1 MTASHTAPHLLLHEM
16 ALSLDIDKLANIFA
30 NVENLLIIQDLD
42 GVCMGL
48 VKDPLSRQMDLDY
61 VRATKAFDGHFFVL
75 TNGEHLGQ
83 RGVNRII
90 EKVTQ
95 SAIYTRQERLY
106 LPGLAAGGVQWQDR
120 DGEVSHPGVS
130 EAEMTFLQ
138 EVPQRIRHCL
148 QEFCQAHE
156 TEIPGEV
163 QHLIEAAALDNV
175 ASPTANLNV
184 FYERLRDRTSTYVAL
199 QERMQGLME
208 DLLADAA
215 KQGLED
221 SFFVHYAPNLGRD
234 EQGMEI
240 VRFAKPGDSGTTD
253 FQFMIRGAIKEAG
266 VVALLNRYY
275 HRRTGTAPLGEDFSV
290 RQAPKQEEELLDL
303 VQAKFDPQI
312 MPTIIGVGD
321 TVNSTVEGEGDE
333 RTVRR
338 GGSDRNFLQL
348 IQNLGRRLNKGNL
361 TVYVDSSG
369 GEVKNRKA
377 VEVELQERNG
387 KEVPVVVSGPGD
399 DRDTEDPLTLNVVFR
414 GGHEQYS
421 QFFQTVAEARREISR
436 NQGLR

>member
-16 ALSLDIDKLANIFA
+16 ALSLDVDKLANILA

-48 VKDPLSRQMDLDY
+48 VKDPLSREIDLDY

-90 EKVTQ
+90 EKATQ

-120 DGEVSHPGVS
+120 DGRVSHPGVS

-138 EVPQRIRHCL
+138 EVPQRIGHCL

-156 TEIPGEV
+156 AEIPGEV

-184 FYERLRDRTSTYVAL
+184 FYDRLRDRTPIYVAL
-199 QERMQGLME
+199 QEAMQGLME

-215 KQGLED
+215 KHGLED

-234 EQGMEI
+234 EQGMEL

-275 HRRTGTAPLGEDFSV
+275 QRRTGNAPLGEEFSV
-290 RQAPKQEEELLDL
+290 RQAPKQEADLLDL
-303 VQAKFDPQI
+303 VQENFDPQI

-321 TVNSTVEGEGDE
+321 TVNSTVEGDGDE
-333 RTVRR
+333 QTVRR

-348 IQNLGRRLNKGNL
+348 IQK
-361 TVYVDSSG
+361 
-369 GEVKNRKA
+369 
-377 VEVELQERNG
+377 
-387 KEVPVVVSGPGD
+387 PGP
-399 DRDTEDPLTLNVVFR
+399 TL
-414 GGHEQYS
+414 E
-421 QFFQTVAEARREISR
+421 
-436 NQGLR
+436 

>member
-1 MTASHTAPHLLLHEM
+1 M
-16 ALSLDIDKLANIFA
+16 
-30 NVENLLIIQDLD
+30 
-42 GVCMGL
+42 
-48 VKDPLSRQMDLDY
+48 
-61 VRATKAFDGHFFVL
+61 
-75 TNGEHLGQ
+75 
-83 RGVNRII
+83 
-90 EKVTQ
+90 
-95 SAIYTRQERLY
+95 
-106 LPGLAAGGVQWQDR
+106 
-120 DGEVSHPGVS
+120 
-130 EAEMTFLQ
+130 
-138 EVPQRIRHCL
+138 
-148 QEFCQAHE
+148 
-156 TEIPGEV
+156 
-163 QHLIEAAALDNV
+163 

-208 DLLADAA
+208 ELLADAA

-436 NQGLR
+436 NQGLS